1 MTELE
6 NETVRRIAAQVAGT
20 KLAAVVGPAVD
31 VCEELSEAGLKV
43 LCVVAGDEFRQ
54 FCLGAGG
61 MLYASVFPV
70 IGDHRKAAR
79 AFPVKLDLVFL
90 GVTSGFDVRDWLG
103 AVRRGGAVAG
113 LGYQLVRSLVGPANH
128 ARGVWWRDRPGR
140 EPAKCAWE
148 LMPDGGSRYLQS
160 IAASMR
166 SGL

>member
-1 MTELE
+1 MTKPESE
-6 NETVRRIAAQVAGT
+6 IVRQIAARVAGT
-20 KLAAVVGPAVD
+20 KLAVVVGPSVD
-31 VCEELSEAGLKV
+31 VCGELSKAGLKV
-43 LCVVAGDEFRQ
+43 LCVVVKEEFRR

-61 MLYASVFPV
+61 MLYTSVFPV
-70 IGDHRKAAR
+70 IGDHHKAAR
-79 AFPVKLDLVFL
+79 AFPVRLDLVFF
-90 GVTSGFDVRDWLG
+90 GVADGFNVRDWLG

-113 LGYQLVRSLVGPANH
+113 LGYQSVRDFVGPVNH

-166 SGL
+166 VGL

>member
-1 MTELE
+1 MTEPE
-6 NETVRRIAAQVAGT
+6 SEIVRRIAAQVAGT
-20 KLAAVVGPAVD
+20 RLAAVIGPSVD
-31 VCEELSEAGLKV
+31 VCGELSEAGMKV
-43 LCVVAGDEFRQ
+43 LCVVAGEEFRQ

-79 AFPVKLDLVFL
+79 AFPMRLDLVFF
-90 GVTSGFDVRDWLG
+90 GVGGGFNVRDWLG

-113 LGYQLVRSLVGPANH
+113 LGYQLVRGFVGPANH

-166 SGL
+166 VGL